1 MTQSKDFIPQLG
13 ILFFEAFVL
22 FTQLVQNFLLLS
34 LHRLERFHLV
44 LKLLMFVF
52 PLLMQLSYHLL
63 LFLDDRLQRVNLV
76 RVVCF
81 VVLKIVC
88 LCFRLAV
95 VCAE

>member
-81 VVLKIVC
+81 VVLMIVC
-88 LCFRLAV
+88 FCFRLAV